1 MNRLQQSEPRL
12 WEKLQIATSDAR
24 WAAVLHACEYAVRVS
39 GIEDLAIMQSFE
51 LLVMRQEFSDEDRDW
66 LRGVADSLDEQ
77 YFQTREA
84 DPEQSAVYFSQARA
98 ASCVYWASQPESDTN
113 AAEAIYEALNV
124 PEELDELLSII
135 NQALDRLEMN
145 LR

>member
-1 MNRLQQSEPRL
+1 M
-12 WEKLQIATSDAR
+12 
-24 WAAVLHACEYAVRVS
+24 HACEYAVRVS